1 MPRVSLSWLREHV
14 DIPANAT
21 IEEVS
26 ADLVRVGLEEEQI
39 LPPKVQGPLVAGK
52 VLSMVTERASN
63 GKDINYCRVDVG
75 KYNDEPG
82 SGKEPSEL
90 PSRGI
95 ICGAH
100 NFQVGDTV
108 VVSLPGAVLPGDF
121 AICARKTYGH
131 ISDGMICSEREL
143 GLGDDHSGIIVLDRK
158 FFDQEPPAPG
168 TDMIP
173 ILGLGEEVLEI
184 NVTPDRGYCFAVR
197 GIARE
202 YHLATGATY
211 RDLGK
216 PEAVSEIPPTRT
228 DPSRVFPVKVSAESA
243 LEGRLACD
251 RFVTRVVRNINPEAP
266 TPTWMVERLE
276 AAGMRSLSLPVD
288 ITNYVMLDLGQPL
301 HAYDLDYVKA
311 PFVVRRAKAGE
322 KFTTLDDVE
331 RTLSTEDILITDS
344 PDGKE
349 ASRIVGLAGVMGGL
363 DSEIRPD
370 TTTALVIEGAH
381 FDRGSVARTA
391 RRHKLPSEA
400 SKRFERGVDK
410 DLAPVAVQRV
420 VDLLVEY
427 AGATPDP
434 EGFDLNQAAPMPVID
449 FDLSE
454 PSRLIGTEYTGS
466 QVKEIL
472 ANLGCKVS
480 TGSAGRI
487 QVEPPTWRPDLA
499 TGPDLVEEIARIDG
513 YDRIPSV
520 IPSAPGGHR
529 LPVGK
534 QVRQYAAHVLAGS
547 GLVEVKSYPFI
558 GDAHDRQLLPKTD
571 PRRQSVK
578 LRNPLADDAPALRTT
593 ILDSLLDV
601 ASRNAT
607 RGMTSVAVFEVG
619 SVTLAQ
625 VEAFSPILSVDQRPD
640 EESLKKLAAGV
651 PKQPWKVAG
660 VMGGEHGAISVLTP
674 GRAWDWAD
682 AVESVRQVA
691 AAVGVKVETC
701 RAWLPEDTPVRPGPP
716 LPAATHDPAE
726 VAPWHPGRA
735 ATIFVR
741 KGKGY
746 VVLGMAGELHPRVVK
761 EYGLPA
767 RSVAFEI
774 NLDELA
780 ALTLAEA
787 IQVKPVSTYPPVRE
801 DFAVVV
807 EDSLP
812 VNNVAREIR
821 RAAGEC
827 FESLH
832 LFDVYTGEQIPNG
845 QRSLA
850 FALTLRATDRTLSP
864 KEVTQIRDKIV
875 LAIEKRLHGKLR
887 A

>member
-14 DIPANAT
+14 DIPADAT

-52 VLSMVTERASN
+52 VLSIVTETASN

-108 VVSLPGAVLPGDF
+108 VVSLPGAVLPGEF
-121 AICARKTYGH
+121 EIAARKTYGH

-143 GLGDDHSGIIVLDRK
+143 GLGNDHSGIIVLDRK
-158 FFDQEPPAPG
+158 FPDQELPAPG

-173 ILGLGEEVLEI
+173 LLGLGEEVLEV

-216 PEAVSEIPPTRT
+216 PEAVSEIPPTST
-228 DPSRVFPVKVSAESA
+228 DPSRVFLAEVPAEST

-251 RFVTRVVRNINPEAP
+251 RFVTRVVRNIDPKAP

-311 PFVVRRAKAGE
+311 PFVVRRAKVGE

-344 PDGKE
+344 PDGKA

-370 TTTALVIEGAH
+370 TTAVVIEGAR
-381 FDRGSVARTA
+381 FDRVSVARTA

-400 SKRFERGVDK
+400 SKRFERGVDA

-434 EGFDLNQAAPMPVID
+434 EGFDLNQAAPLSVID
-449 FDLSE
+449 FDPSE
-454 PSRLIGTEYTGS
+454 PSCLIGAEYTES

-472 ANLGCKVS
+472 TNLGCKVS
-480 TGSAGRI
+480 AGSAGRI

-499 TGPDLVEEIARIDG
+499 TVPDLVEEIARIDG
-513 YDRIPSV
+513 YDRIPSL
-520 IPSAPGGHR
+520 IPSAPGGHQ

-534 QVRQYAAHVLAGS
+534 QVRQYAAHVLAGN

-558 GDAHDRQLLPKTD
+558 GDAHDRQLLPEAD
-571 PRRQSVK
+571 PRRQSVR

-593 ILDSLLDV
+593 ILDSLLEV

-619 SVTLAQ
+619 AVTLAQ
-625 VEAFSPILSVDQRPD
+625 VEAFSPILPVEQRPG
-640 EESLKKLAAGV
+640 EESLQKLIAGV
-651 PKQPWKVAG
+651 PNQPWKAAG
-660 VMGGEHGAISVLTP
+660 VMGGAHGAVSVLTP

-691 AAVGVKVETC
+691 AAVGVEVETC
-701 RAWLPEDTPVRPGPP
+701 RAWLPEDASVRPGPP

-746 VVLGMAGELHPRVVK
+746 VVLGTAGELHPRVVR

-780 ALTLAEA
+780 ALTLTEA
-787 IQVKPVSTYPPVRE
+787 IQVKPVSTYPLVRE

-807 EDSLP
+807 EESLP
-812 VNNVAREIR
+812 ISNVAREIR

-832 LFDVYTGEQIPNG
+832 LFDVYTGEQIPDG

-850 FALTLRATDRTLSP
+850 FALTLRAANRTLSSE
-864 KEVTQIRDKIV
+864 EVTQIRAQIV
-875 LAIEKRLHGKLR
+875 QAIEKRLHGKLR